1 MLFRSGE
8 YIKYA
13 TQFFSQDDP
22 SKGSDKK
29 ESFWR
34 RHWHNGTRFG
44 VLSTIMN
51 YWDSELTEMYYKEE
65 KTIDGL
71 IVYKNAESNYEY
83 SPMGQRPIKTIYDPC
98 PVGFCVPNANAFS
111 NFAEHTADNY
121 IDAYP
126 ADRIRQRTGIGG
138 KVVGWEI
145 SGIAESGNSTIFLP
159 ATGLRDMGEGK
170 QALPDRKSV
179 V

>member
-1 MLFRSGE
+1 M
-8 YIKYA
+8 
-13 TQFFSQDDP
+13 
-22 SKGSDKK
+22 
-29 ESFWR
+29 
-34 RHWHNGTRFG
+34 
-44 VLSTIMN
+44 
-51 YWDSELTEMYYKEE
+51 
-65 KTIDGL
+65 
-71 IVYKNAESNYEY
+71 
-83 SPMGQRPIKTIYDPC
+83 
-98 PVGFCVPNANAFS
+98 PNANAFS

-170 QALPDRKSV
+170 QALPEYFRGSTNPAHSKLTFITATTFVRSNNHDNSEYVESSCMLVAVDDRNIYKTRPENFASLSQGV
-179 V
+179 QNKYRAWMPINISTNNTYGFTVRPIKDTK